1 MRLLNTLGSMSKSS
15 KVLWVAW
22 VLLLI
27 AWIVNFGTKNDYQE
41 STERQTFV
49 DTIPF
54 YKPVP
59 KDSFVIR
66 YVTAKLP
73 KTESKLP
80 NDVKESHES
89 GEILQKTHKIGKIL
103 FDSVNLGNDSF
114 AHEIDFG
121 NKPDSVDVDVPITQ
135 KVYSDDSTYTA
146 YVSGYQVQLD
156 SLIFQ
161 RKREVI
167 TITKWE
173 PPKRWSI
180 GVQAGYGMS
189 RNGMQPYIGI
199 GVSYN
204 LFSF

>member
-1 MRLLNTLGSMSKSS
+1 MSKSS

-22 VLLLI
+22 ILLLI
-27 AWIVNFGTKNDYQE
+27 AWIVNLGTKKDYQE

-54 YKPVP
+54 YNPVP
-59 KDSFVIR
+59 NDSDVIR
-66 YVTAKLP
+66 HVTAKLP
-73 KTESKLP
+73 KAESKSP
-80 NDVKESHES
+80 NDVKKSPQDD
-89 GEILQKTHKIGKIL
+89 EILPETHKIGEIL
-103 FDSVNLGNDSF
+103 CDSAEV
-114 AHEIDFG
+114 EI
-121 NKPDSVDVDVPITQ
+121 PITQ
-135 KVYSDDSTYTA
+135 KIYEQKSFTA
-146 YVSGYQVQLD
+146 YISGYDPKLD
-156 SLIFQ
+156 SLIIYP
-161 RKREVI
+161 KTEVV
-167 TITKWE
+167 TVTKCK

>member
-1 MRLLNTLGSMSKSS
+1 MSKSS

-27 AWIVNFGTKNDYQE
+27 AWIVNFGAKKDYQK

-66 YVTAKLP
+66 YVTVKLP
-73 KTESKLP
+73 KTVPQSR
-80 NDVKESHES
+80 
-89 GEILQKTHKIGKIL
+89 
-103 FDSVNLGNDSF
+103 DSVEN
-114 AHEIDFG
+114 FG
-121 NKPDSVDVDVPITQ
+121 KSTEKLQASYRQVSDKTDSVEVDIPITQ

-146 YVSGYQVQLD
+146 YVSGFNQQLD
-156 SLIFQ
+156 SLIFH
-161 RKREVI
+161 RKREVV
-167 TITKWE
+167 TVTKWK

-180 GVQAGYGMS
+180 GIQAGYGMS

>member
-1 MRLLNTLGSMSKSS
+1 MRLLNILVTMKRPSKL
-15 KVLWVAW
+15 LWVAW
-22 VLLLI
+22 AVLLI
-27 AWIVNFGTKNDYQE
+27 AWIVNFDTKKDYQE
-41 STERQTFV
+41 STERQTFI

-59 KDSFVIR
+59 KDSFVVR

-73 KTESKLP
+73 KTESKSP
-80 NDVKESHES
+80 NDVKKSPQN
-89 GEILQKTHKIGKIL
+89 GGILTETHKIGEIS
-103 FDSVNLGNDSF
+103 FDSVNLGKDSF

-121 NKPDSVDVDVPITQ
+121 NKPDSVDVDIPITQ

-146 YVSGYQVQLD
+146 YISGYNQRLD
-156 SLIFQ
+156 SLIFHP
-161 RKREVI
+161 KREVV
-167 TITKWE
+167 TITKWK
-173 PPKRWSI
+173 PPNRWSI
-180 GVQAGYGMS
+180 GIQAGYGMS